1 MIYIKQRGL
10 SWCAGVAACGPW
22 GRFWYEHSSESSCK
36 YTTGVDFALLR
47 VGTGGGDHTDEMR
60 GAFGRISPSF
70 CRSVDGVMMAVV
82 GRPRREGERE
92 REELMLVEKGRKI

>member
-1 MIYIKQRGL
+1 M
-10 SWCAGVAACGPW
+10 
-22 GRFWYEHSSESSCK
+22 
-36 YTTGVDFALLR
+36 DFALLR

-82 GRPRREGERE
+82 GRPRLEGERE
-92 REELMLVEKGRKI
+92 RGAHVSGEGSQNLVGD